1 LRTTIPLKQLMKT
14 GIREMTE
21 DVKEM
26 IELKEMTELKEM
38 IEATGT
44 ETTQAGMI

>member
-1 LRTTIPLKQLMKT
+1 
-14 GIREMTE
+14 MTE

-38 IEATGT
+38 IKRKETTELKKMIEATGT

>member
-1 LRTTIPLKQLMKT
+1 
-14 GIREMTE
+14 MTE

>member
-1 LRTTIPLKQLMKT
+1 
-14 GIREMTE
+14 MTE

-26 IELKEMTELKEM
+26 IELERNDRTERNDKAERNDRTEKM

>member
-1 LRTTIPLKQLMKT
+1 
-14 GIREMTE
+14 MTE

-26 IELKEMTELKEM
+26 IELKEMTERKETTELKKM